1 MNSLQLFLTPLH
13 ICKFLKILY
22 LYVILYEAHD
32 EKIKT
37 EHHRRYIVRRVFV
50 LVGTVIYGV
59 LNTGV
64 LSANEQPGMPAPT
77 VVVEKA
83 VPASAKAFRR
93 YVGMVEAINS
103 VQVIPRINGEL
114 RKIHFTEGSAV
125 EAGQLLYEIEDTTY
139 QAAVQGLEAQLE
151 AQKATLAY
159 ATSEYARKS
168 KLLKSNAVSASSH
181 EIAVMEINVAK
192 ANIKRLEAALIDAKN
207 TLSYT
212 RITSPVSGR
221 IGKSLV
227 SAGNLLTPQMGALTD
242 VQQLAPIYVK
252 FSISEKALRR
262 DFGGIEKVKK
272 NARVRAVLADGK
284 VSEETAPVTL
294 VDNKINQKSNTITM
308 WATFQNKS
316 LELMP
321 GSFVTVQLFAADT
334 ADGQT
339 TVLPSALIME
349 NGKCFV
355 WILNNQNNIPVRKE
369 VKIGETVAGRL
380 IIIDGVKNGET
391 VVVDGTHKI
400 RPDAPVIPVDAQKVF
415 KQGR

>member
-1 MNSLQLFLTPLH
+1 MRSFFAL
-13 ICKFLKILY
+13 IAMI
-22 LYVILYEAHD
+22 ISG
-32 EKIKT
+32 
-37 EHHRRYIVRRVFV
+37 VF
-50 LVGTVIYGV
+50 
-59 LNTGV
+59 NTGI
-64 LSANEQPGMPAPT
+64 LSANEQPKMPAPT

-103 VQVIPRINGEL
+103 VQIMPRINGEL
-114 RKIHFTEGSAV
+114 RKIHFTEGSLV

-139 QAAVQGLEAQLE
+139 QAAVLGLEAQLE

-159 ATSEYARKS
+159 AASEHVRKS
-168 KLLKSNAVSASSH
+168 KLLKSNAVSASVH
-181 EIAVMEINVAK
+181 DLAVMEINVAK

-221 IGKSLV
+221 IGKSAV
-227 SAGNLLTPQMGALTD
+227 SVGNLLAPQMGALTD

-262 DFGGIEKVKK
+262 DFGGIENIKK
-272 NARVRAVLADGK
+272 NAKVRVVLADGK
-284 VSEETAPVTL
+284 VLTETAQVTL
-294 VDNKINQKSNTITM
+294 VDNKINQKSNTVTM
-308 WATFQNKS
+308 WATFPNKN
-316 LELMP
+316 LELLP

-339 TVLPSALIME
+339 TVLPSALVME

-355 WILNNQNNIPVRKE
+355 WILNTQNNIPVRKE

-400 RPDAPVIPVDAQKVF
+400 RANAPVIPVDAQKVF

>member
-1 MNSLQLFLTPLH
+1 M
-13 ICKFLKILY
+13 
-22 LYVILYEAHD
+22 
-32 EKIKT
+32 
-37 EHHRRYIVRRVFV
+37 RRFFALIAMIISGVF
-50 LVGTVIYGV
+50 
-59 LNTGV
+59 NTGI
-64 LSANEQPGMPAPT
+64 LSANEQQKMPAPT

-83 VPASAKAFRR
+83 VPASAKAFHR

-103 VQVIPRINGEL
+103 VQIMPRINGEL
-114 RKIHFTEGSAV
+114 RKIHFTEGSLV
-125 EAGQLLYEIEDTTY
+125 EAGQLLYEIEDTAY
-139 QAAVQGLEAQLE
+139 KAAVQGLEAQLE
-151 AQKATLAY
+151 AQKATFAY
-159 ATSEYARKS
+159 ATGEHIRKS
-168 KLLKSNAVSASSH
+168 KLLKSNAVSASAH
-181 EIAVMEINVAK
+181 DLAVMEINVAK

-221 IGKSLV
+221 IGKSVV
-227 SAGNLLTPQMGALTD
+227 SAGNLLAPQMGALTD

-262 DFGGIEKVKK
+262 DFGGIENIKK

-284 VSEETAPVTL
+284 VSEETAPITL

-308 WATFQNKS
+308 WATFQNRS
-316 LELMP
+316 LELLP

-339 TVLPSALIME
+339 TVLPSALVME

-355 WILNNQNNIPVRKE
+355 WILNTQNNIPVRKE

-400 RPDAPVIPVDAQKVF
+400 RANAPVIPVDAQKVF

>member
-1 MNSLQLFLTPLH
+1 M
-13 ICKFLKILY
+13 LY
-22 LYVILYEAHD
+22 YAHYITKKS
-32 EKIKT
+32 EIK
-37 EHHRRYIVRRVFV
+37 HHRRYIVRSFFALIAMIISGVF
-50 LVGTVIYGV
+50 
-59 LNTGV
+59 NTGI
-64 LSANEQPGMPAPT
+64 LSANEQPKMPAPT

-103 VQVIPRINGEL
+103 VQIMPRINGEL
-114 RKIHFTEGSAV
+114 RKIHFTEGSLV

-139 QAAVQGLEAQLE
+139 KAAVLGLEAQLE

-159 ATSEYARKS
+159 AASEHVRKS
-168 KLLKSNAVSASSH
+168 KLLKSNAVSASVH
-181 EIAVMEINVAK
+181 DLAVMEINVAK

-221 IGKSLV
+221 IGKSAV
-227 SAGNLLTPQMGALTD
+227 SVGNLLAPQMGALTD

-262 DFGGIEKVKK
+262 DFGGIENIKK
-272 NARVRAVLADGK
+272 NAKVRVVLADGK
-284 VSEETAPVTL
+284 VLTETAQVTL
-294 VDNKINQKSNTITM
+294 VDNKINQKSNTVTM
-308 WATFQNKS
+308 WATFPNKN
-316 LELMP
+316 LELLP

-339 TVLPSALIME
+339 TVLPSALVME

-355 WILNNQNNIPVRKE
+355 WILNTQNNIPVRKE

-400 RPDAPVIPVDAQKVF
+400 RANAPVIPVDAQKVF

>member
-1 MNSLQLFLTPLH
+1 M
-13 ICKFLKILY
+13 
-22 LYVILYEAHD
+22 
-32 EKIKT
+32 
-37 EHHRRYIVRRVFV
+37 RRFFALIAMIISGVF
-50 LVGTVIYGV
+50 
-59 LNTGV
+59 NTGI
-64 LSANEQPGMPAPT
+64 LSANEQPKMPAPT

-83 VPASAKAFRR
+83 VPASAKAFHR

-103 VQVIPRINGEL
+103 VQVMPRINGEL
-114 RKIHFTEGSAV
+114 RKIHFTEGSLV

-139 QAAVQGLEAQLE
+139 QTAVLGLEAQLE

-159 ATSEYARKS
+159 ATSEHIRKS

-181 EIAVMEINVAK
+181 EFSVMEINVAK
-192 ANIKRLEAALIDAKN
+192 ANIKRLEAALSDAKN

-212 RITSPVSGR
+212 RIISPISGR
-221 IGKSLV
+221 IGKSAV
-227 SAGNLLTPQMGALTD
+227 SVGNLLAPQMGTLTD

-262 DFGGIEKVKK
+262 DFGGIENIKK

-284 VSEETAPVTL
+284 VSEETAPIAL

-308 WATFQNKS
+308 WATFQNRS
-316 LELMP
+316 LELLP

-339 TVLPSALIME
+339 TVLPSALVME

-355 WILNNQNNIPVRKE
+355 WILNTQNNIPVRKE

-380 IIIDGVKNGET
+380 IILDGVKNGET

-400 RPDAPVIPVDAQKVF
+400 RANAPVIPVDAQKVF

>member
-1 MNSLQLFLTPLH
+1 M
-13 ICKFLKILY
+13 
-22 LYVILYEAHD
+22 
-32 EKIKT
+32 
-37 EHHRRYIVRRVFV
+37 
-50 LVGTVIYGV
+50 
-59 LNTGV
+59 LNTVV
-64 LSANEQPGMPAPT
+64 LSADEQPKMPAPA

-83 VPASAKAFRR
+83 IPPSSKAFHR
-93 YVGMVEAINS
+93 YVGIVEAINN
-103 VQVIPRINGEL
+103 VQIMPRINGEL
-114 RKIHFTEGSAV
+114 RKIHFTEGSLV

-139 QAAVQGLEAQLE
+139 KAAVQGLEAQLE
-151 AQKATLAY
+151 AQRATLAY
-159 ATSEYARKS
+159 AASEHARKS

-181 EIAVMEINVAK
+181 EFSVMEINVAK

-212 RITSPVSGR
+212 RITAPISGR
-221 IGKSLV
+221 IGKSIASV
-227 SAGNLLTPQMGALTD
+227 GDLLAPQMGALTD
-242 VQQLAPIYVK
+242 IQQLAPIYVK

-262 DFGGIEKVKK
+262 DFGGVENIKK
-272 NARVRAVLADGK
+272 NAKVRVVLADGK
-284 VSEETAPVTL
+284 VFEETALITL

-308 WATFQNKS
+308 WATFPNKN

-321 GSFVTVQLFAADT
+321 GGFVTVQLFAVNT
-334 ADGQT
+334 PGEQS

-355 WILNNQNNIPVRKE
+355 WVLNTQNNIPVRKE

-380 IIIDGVKNGET
+380 IILNGVKNGET

-400 RPDAPVIPVDAQKVF
+400 RANAPVVPVDAEKVF

>member
-1 MNSLQLFLTPLH
+1 M
-13 ICKFLKILY
+13 
-22 LYVILYEAHD
+22 
-32 EKIKT
+32 
-37 EHHRRYIVRRVFV
+37 RRFFALIAMIISGVF
-50 LVGTVIYGV
+50 
-59 LNTGV
+59 NTGI
-64 LSANEQPGMPAPT
+64 LSANEQQKMPAPT

-83 VPASAKAFRR
+83 VPASAKAFHR

-103 VQVIPRINGEL
+103 VQVMPRINGEL
-114 RKIHFTEGSAV
+114 RKIHFTEGSLV
-125 EAGQLLYEIEDTTY
+125 EAGQLLYEIEDTAY
-139 QAAVQGLEAQLE
+139 KAAVQGLEAQLE
-151 AQKATLAY
+151 AQKATFAY
-159 ATSEYARKS
+159 ATGEHIRKS
-168 KLLKSNAVSASSH
+168 KLLKSNAVSASAH
-181 EIAVMEINVAK
+181 DLAVMEINVAK

-221 IGKSLV
+221 IGKSAV
-227 SAGNLLTPQMGALTD
+227 SVGNLLAPQMGALTD

-262 DFGGIEKVKK
+262 DFGGIEKAKK
-272 NARVRAVLADGK
+272 NAKVRAVLADGK
-284 VSEETAPVTL
+284 VSEETAQVTL

-308 WATFQNKS
+308 WATFQNRS
-316 LELMP
+316 LELLP

-339 TVLPSALIME
+339 TVLPSALVME
-349 NGKCFV
+349 NGKYFV
-355 WILNNQNNIPVRKE
+355 WILNTQNNIPVRKE

-400 RPDAPVIPVDAQKVF
+400 RANAPVIPVDAQKVF

>member
-1 MNSLQLFLTPLH
+1 MRSFFAL
-13 ICKFLKILY
+13 IAMI
-22 LYVILYEAHD
+22 ISG
-32 EKIKT
+32 
-37 EHHRRYIVRRVFV
+37 VF
-50 LVGTVIYGV
+50 
-59 LNTGV
+59 NTGI
-64 LSANEQPGMPAPT
+64 LSANEQPKMPAPT

-103 VQVIPRINGEL
+103 VQIMPRINGEL
-114 RKIHFTEGSAV
+114 RKIHFTEGSLV

-139 QAAVQGLEAQLE
+139 QAAVLGLEAQLE

-159 ATSEYARKS
+159 AASEHVRKS
-168 KLLKSNAVSASSH
+168 KLLKSNAVSASVH
-181 EIAVMEINVAK
+181 DLAVMEINVAK

-221 IGKSLV
+221 IGKSAV
-227 SAGNLLTPQMGALTD
+227 SVGNLLAPQMGALTD

-262 DFGGIEKVKK
+262 DFGGIENIKK
-272 NARVRAVLADGK
+272 NAKVRVVLADGK
-284 VSEETAPVTL
+284 VLTETAQVTL
-294 VDNKINQKSNTITM
+294 VDNKINQKSNTVTM
-308 WATFQNKS
+308 WATFPNKN
-316 LELMP
+316 LELLP

-339 TVLPSALIME
+339 TVLPSALVME

-355 WILNNQNNIPVRKE
+355 WILNTQNNIPVRKE

-400 RPDAPVIPVDAQKVF
+400 RANASVIPVDAQKVF

>member
-1 MNSLQLFLTPLH
+1 M
-13 ICKFLKILY
+13 
-22 LYVILYEAHD
+22 
-32 EKIKT
+32 
-37 EHHRRYIVRRVFV
+37 RRFFALIAMIISGVF
-50 LVGTVIYGV
+50 
-59 LNTGV
+59 NTGI
-64 LSANEQPGMPAPT
+64 LSANEQPKMPAPT

-83 VPASAKAFRR
+83 VPASAKAFHR

-103 VQVIPRINGEL
+103 VQVMPRINGEL
-114 RKIHFTEGSAV
+114 RKIHFTEGSLV

-139 QAAVQGLEAQLE
+139 QAAVLGLEAQLE

-159 ATSEYARKS
+159 AASEHIRKS
-168 KLLKSNAVSASSH
+168 KLLKSNAVSASVH
-181 EIAVMEINVAK
+181 DLAVMEINVAK

-212 RITSPVSGR
+212 RITSPISGR
-221 IGKSLV
+221 IGKSAV
-227 SAGNLLTPQMGALTD
+227 SVGNLLAPQMGTLTD

-262 DFGGIEKVKK
+262 DFGGIENIKK

-284 VSEETAPVTL
+284 VSEETAPITL

-308 WATFQNKS
+308 WATFQNRS
-316 LELMP
+316 LELLP

-355 WILNNQNNIPVRKE
+355 WILNTQNNIPVRKE

-380 IIIDGVKNGET
+380 IILDGVKNGET

-400 RPDAPVIPVDAQKVF
+400 RANTPVVPVDAEKVF

>member
-1 MNSLQLFLTPLH
+1 MKRFFAIT
-13 ICKFLKILY
+13 
-22 LYVILYEAHD
+22 
-32 EKIKT
+32 
-37 EHHRRYIVRRVFV
+37 
-50 LVGTVIYGV
+50 GTVIFGM
-59 LNTGV
+59 LNTEV
-64 LSANEQPGMPAPT
+64 LSADEQPKMPAPA

-83 VPASAKAFRR
+83 IPPSSKAFHR
-93 YVGMVEAINS
+93 YVGIVEAINN
-103 VQVIPRINGEL
+103 VQIMPRINGEL
-114 RKIHFTEGSAV
+114 RKIHFTEGSLV

-151 AQKATLAY
+151 AQRATLAY
-159 ATSEYARKS
+159 AASEHARKS

-181 EIAVMEINVAK
+181 EFSVMEINVAK

-212 RITSPVSGR
+212 RITAPISGR
-221 IGKSLV
+221 IGKSIASV
-227 SAGNLLTPQMGALTD
+227 GDLLTPQMGALTD
-242 VQQLAPIYVK
+242 IQQLAPIYVK

-262 DFGGIEKVKK
+262 DFGGVENIKK
-272 NARVRAVLADGK
+272 NAKVRVVLADGK
-284 VSEETAPVTL
+284 VFEETALITL

-308 WATFQNKS
+308 WATFPNKN

-321 GSFVTVQLFAADT
+321 GGFVTVQLFAVNT
-334 ADGQT
+334 PGEQS

-355 WILNNQNNIPVRKE
+355 WVLNTQNNIPVRKE

-380 IIIDGVKNGET
+380 IILNGVKNGET

-400 RPDAPVIPVDAQKVF
+400 RANAPVVPVDAEKVF

>member
-1 MNSLQLFLTPLH
+1 
-13 ICKFLKILY
+13 
-22 LYVILYEAHD
+22 
-32 EKIKT
+32 
-37 EHHRRYIVRRVFV
+37 
-50 LVGTVIYGV
+50 
-59 LNTGV
+59 
-64 LSANEQPGMPAPT
+64 MPAPT

-83 VPASAKAFRR
+83 VPAASKAFRR

-103 VQVIPRINGEL
+103 VQVMPRINGEL
-114 RKIHFTEGSAV
+114 RKIHFTEGSLV

-159 ATSEYARKS
+159 ATSEHARKS
-168 KLLKSNAVSASSH
+168 QLLKSNAVSASAH
-181 EIAVMEINVAK
+181 DLAVMEINVAR
-192 ANIKRLEAALIDAKN
+192 ANIKRLEAALNDAKN

-212 RITSPVSGR
+212 RITSPISGR
-221 IGKSLV
+221 IGKSAV
-227 SAGNLLTPQMGALTD
+227 SVGNLLAPQMGTLTD

-262 DFGGIEKVKK
+262 DFGGIENIKK

-284 VSEETAPVTL
+284 VSEETAPITL

-308 WATFQNKS
+308 WATFQNRS
-316 LELMP
+316 LELLP
-321 GSFVTVQLFAADT
+321 GSFVTVQLSAADT
-334 ADGQT
+334 PEGQT

-355 WILNNQNNIPVRKE
+355 WILNTQNNIPVRKE

-380 IIIDGVKNGET
+380 IILDGVKNGET

-400 RPDAPVIPVDAQKVF
+400 RANVSVIPVDAQKVF

>member
-1 MNSLQLFLTPLH
+1 M
-13 ICKFLKILY
+13 
-22 LYVILYEAHD
+22 
-32 EKIKT
+32 
-37 EHHRRYIVRRVFV
+37 RRFFALIAMIISGVF
-50 LVGTVIYGV
+50 
-59 LNTGV
+59 NTGI
-64 LSANEQPGMPAPT
+64 LLANEQPKMPAPT

-83 VPASAKAFRR
+83 VPASAKAFHR

-103 VQVIPRINGEL
+103 VQVMPRINGEL
-114 RKIHFTEGSAV
+114 RKIHFTEGSLV

-159 ATSEYARKS
+159 AASEHVRKS
-168 KLLKSNAVSASSH
+168 KLLKSNAVSASVH
-181 EIAVMEINVAK
+181 DLAVMEINVAR

-212 RITSPVSGR
+212 RITSPISGR
-221 IGKSLV
+221 IGKSAV
-227 SAGNLLTPQMGALTD
+227 SVGNLLAPQMGTLTD

-262 DFGGIEKVKK
+262 DFGGIENIKK

-284 VSEETAPVTL
+284 VSEETAPIAL

-308 WATFQNKS
+308 WATFQNRS
-316 LELMP
+316 LELLP

-339 TVLPSALIME
+339 TVLPSALVIE

-355 WILNNQNNIPVRKE
+355 WILNTQNNIPVRKE

-400 RPDAPVIPVDAQKVF
+400 RANAPVIPVDAQKVF

>member
-1 MNSLQLFLTPLH
+1 M
-13 ICKFLKILY
+13 
-22 LYVILYEAHD
+22 
-32 EKIKT
+32 
-37 EHHRRYIVRRVFV
+37 RRTFA
-50 LVGTVIYGV
+50 LVGTVIFGA
-59 LNTGV
+59 LNTGI
-64 LSANEQPGMPAPT
+64 LSANERPGMPAPT

-83 VPASAKAFRR
+83 VPAVSKAFRR

-103 VQVIPRINGEL
+103 VQIIPRINGEL
-114 RKIHFTEGSAV
+114 RKIHFTEGALV
-125 EAGQLLYEIEDTTY
+125 EAGQLLYEVEDTTY
-139 QAAVQGLEAQLE
+139 KAAVQGLEAQLE
-151 AQKATLAY
+151 AQRATLAY
-159 ATSEYARKS
+159 ATSEHARKS
-168 KLLKSNAVSASSH
+168 QLLKNNAVSASTH
-181 EIAVMEINVAK
+181 DLAVMEINVAR

-207 TLSYT
+207 TFSYT
-212 RITSPVSGR
+212 RITSPISGR
-221 IGKSLV
+221 IGKSMV
-227 SAGNLLTPQMGALTD
+227 SVGNLLTPQMGALTD

-262 DFGGIEKVKK
+262 DFGGIENIKK

-284 VSEETAPVTL
+284 VSEETAPIAL

-308 WATFQNKS
+308 WATFQNRS
-316 LELMP
+316 LELLP

-339 TVLPSALIME
+339 TVLPSALVME
-349 NGKCFV
+349 NGKYFV
-355 WILNNQNNIPVRKE
+355 WILNTQNNIPVRKE

-400 RPDAPVIPVDAQKVF
+400 RANAPVIPVDAQKVF

>member
-1 MNSLQLFLTPLH
+1 MRSFFAL
-13 ICKFLKILY
+13 IAMI
-22 LYVILYEAHD
+22 ISG
-32 EKIKT
+32 
-37 EHHRRYIVRRVFV
+37 VF
-50 LVGTVIYGV
+50 
-59 LNTGV
+59 NTGI
-64 LSANEQPGMPAPT
+64 LSANEQPKMPAPT

-83 VPASAKAFRR
+83 VPASAKAFHR

-103 VQVIPRINGEL
+103 VQVMPRINGEL
-114 RKIHFTEGSAV
+114 RKIHFTEGSLV

-139 QAAVQGLEAQLE
+139 QAAVLGLEAQLE

-159 ATSEYARKS
+159 AASEHVRKS
-168 KLLKSNAVSASSH
+168 KLLKSNAVSASVH
-181 EIAVMEINVAK
+181 DLAVMEINVAK

-221 IGKSLV
+221 IGKSAV
-227 SAGNLLTPQMGALTD
+227 SVGNLLAPQMGALTD

-262 DFGGIEKVKK
+262 DFGGIENIKK
-272 NARVRAVLADGK
+272 NAKVRVVLADGK
-284 VSEETAPVTL
+284 VLTETAQVTL
-294 VDNKINQKSNTITM
+294 VDNKINQKSNTVTM
-308 WATFQNKS
+308 WATFPNKN
-316 LELMP
+316 LELLP

-339 TVLPSALIME
+339 TVLPSALVME

-355 WILNNQNNIPVRKE
+355 WILNTQNNIPVRKE

-400 RPDAPVIPVDAQKVF
+400 RANAPVIPVDAQKVF

>member
-1 MNSLQLFLTPLH
+1 MKRFFAIT
-13 ICKFLKILY
+13 
-22 LYVILYEAHD
+22 
-32 EKIKT
+32 
-37 EHHRRYIVRRVFV
+37 
-50 LVGTVIYGV
+50 GTVIFGM
-59 LNTGV
+59 LNTEV
-64 LSANEQPGMPAPT
+64 LSANEQPKMPAPT

-103 VQVIPRINGEL
+103 VQIMPRINGEL
-114 RKIHFTEGSAV
+114 RKIHFTEGALV
-125 EAGQLLYEIEDTTY
+125 EAGQLLYEVEDTTY
-139 QAAVQGLEAQLE
+139 KAAVQGLEAQLE
-151 AQKATLAY
+151 AQRATLAY
-159 ATSEYARKS
+159 ATSEHARKS
-168 KLLKSNAVSASSH
+168 QLLKSNAVSASTH
-181 EIAVMEINVAK
+181 DLAVMEINVAR
-192 ANIKRLEAALIDAKN
+192 ANIKRLEAALSDAKN

-212 RITSPVSGR
+212 RITSPISGR
-221 IGKSLV
+221 IGKSAV
-227 SAGNLLTPQMGALTD
+227 SVGNLLAPQMGTLTD

-262 DFGGIEKVKK
+262 DFGGIENIKK

-284 VSEETAPVTL
+284 VSEETAPITL

-308 WATFQNKS
+308 WATFQNRS
-316 LELMP
+316 LELLP

-339 TVLPSALIME
+339 TVLPSALVME

-355 WILNNQNNIPVRKE
+355 WILNTQNNIPVRQE

-400 RPDAPVIPVDAQKVF
+400 RANASVIPVDAQKVF